1 MNRYIDAFLPGMPVE
16 APHTQ
21 DTAEKQVTR
30 RSPEVSPFYADLSQF
45 RGKLPLALF
54 TCGTEDPLLDDSVMM
69 GAKWMAAGGEAVV
82 RIFTGAP
89 HGFILFPKEQCE
101 AAGEGMDVIK
111 AFIQKYL
118 Q

>member
-1 MNRYIDAFLPGMPVE
+1 MPVE
-16 APHTQ
+16 APPQHTQ
-21 DTAEKQVTR
+21 GAAEKAVTR
-30 RSPEVSPFYADLSQF
+30 RSPEVSPFYADLSGF
-45 RGKLPLALF
+45 RGRLPPALF

-69 GAKWMAAGGEAVV
+69 GTKWMAAGGEAVV

-89 HGFILFPKEQCE
+89 HGFILFPREQCD

-111 AFIQKYL
+111 AFMDKCL